1 MSQPKQVLRTLAL
14 LFLLFAASIRP
25 LPAQNIQITIHPDK
39 KEFRELL
46 PEISRQTGVEFSYN
60 LEILNISTRATG
72 KISGSLKQVL
82 DRIFAGTDIRY
93 TLLGSSR
100 VVLTLTAQEPQK
112 AQPVEPE
119 RYRLT
124 GVVRDQAGKPLAGVT
139 VVESPYN
146 GTATAT
152 DGSYALEIKPE
163 AQITFSCLGY
173 TQVVEKV
180 AGRTT
185 LDVTLQ
191 EEATALEELV
201 VVGYR
206 TVKKLSL
213 TGSVA
218 TVDIKSKE
226 HQPITNSTQM
236 LYNTHGIWVNQGGAQ
251 PGRDKA
257 SISIRGVNSLNSTG
271 GAPLVLLDGVEYDFG
286 EIDPSTIESIT
297 VLKDVSAAIYGLKA
311 ANGVILVTS
320 KKGAKGHP
328 RVEYSGKYGIQRATY
343 LPDVVTDPILYMR
356 LRNLAEINSGI
367 SPGAVS
373 YSNAQILEYMEGMKT
388 DPSVYPASDWFDIC
402 LDDGYVQQH
411 SVRLSGGT
419 DAVTYSMGIGYTD
432 QKGVFIENDNAQR
445 YSFDLKLNAR
455 VSDALNISGTFQG
468 NVRTFNEVG
477 YTTGTV
483 LKTIMRGLPIFSDY
497 HRNGIYGS
505 TWLFTPGRNNIE
517 NPRMQVEQGFVYRN
531 YQELLS
537 TLEHGPASGS
547 TSEILCNGRLSQD
560 RPFQQRLSPAN
571 VYRQSENRRHKDLQ
585 RQCAASQG
593 LGFGCGT
600 VYPVTSTRLG
610 KRLRPPQY
618 PYHGRT
624 GLATQRQPEL
634 SGLQPRLQ

>member
-1 MSQPKQVLRTLAL
+1 MNIYSNVVHENGRRVGILSLPKQVLRTFAAL
-14 LFLLFAASIRP
+14 LLLLAASIRP

-39 KEFRELL
+39 KELGELL
-46 PEISRQTGVEFSYN
+46 PEISRQTGAEFSYD
-60 LEILNISTRATG
+60 LEVLKIRTLATG
-72 KISGSLKQVL
+72 KVSGTLNQVL
-82 DRIFAGTDIRY
+82 DRIFDRTGVSY
-93 TLLGSSR
+93 TLLGANR
-100 VVLTLTAQEPQK
+100 IALTYTAPTP
-112 AQPVEPE
+112 AQPQASKPGS
-119 RYRLT
+119 YRLT

-139 VVESPYN
+139 VVENPYN
-146 GTATAT
+146 GTATGT
-152 DGSYALEIKPE
+152 DGSYALEVKPE
-163 AQITFSCLGY
+163 AQIAFSCLGY
-173 TQVVEKV
+173 AQVVESV

-236 LYNTHGIWVNQGGAQ
+236 LYNTPGIWVNQGGAQ
-251 PGRDKA
+251 PGVDKA

-320 KKGAKGHP
+320 KKGSKGRP

-356 LRNLAEINSGI
+356 LRNLAEINSGV

-402 LDDGYVQQH
+402 MDDGYVQQH

-419 DAVTYSMGIGYTD
+419 DAITYSMGVGYTD

-468 NVRTFNEVG
+468 NLRTFN
-477 YTTGTV
+477 
-483 LKTIMRGLPIFSDY
+483 
-497 HRNGIYGS
+497 
-505 TWLFTPGRNNIE
+505 
-517 NPRMQVEQGFVYRN
+517 
-531 YQELLS
+531 
-537 TLEHGPASGS
+537 
-547 TSEILCNGRLSQD
+547 
-560 RPFQQRLSPAN
+560 
-571 VYRQSENRRHKDLQ
+571 
-585 RQCAASQG
+585 
-593 LGFGCGT
+593 
-600 VYPVTSTRLG
+600 
-610 KRLRPPQY
+610 
-618 PYHGRT
+618 
-624 GLATQRQPEL
+624 
-634 SGLQPRLQ
+634 